1 MESIIIAIVGSGAF
15 SALIAGVF
23 NLIVNRKG
31 RLKAI
36 EDRLDLIDTKLQ
48 QSEKDELR
56 TQLLLLLSDYPHE
69 TAEILKISEHYFAD
83 LEGNWYCT
91 SLFNKWL
98 EENDIAKPEW
108 FKGGKKE

>member
-36 EDRLDLIDTKLQ
+36 EDRLDLIDKKLQ

-98 EENDIAKPEW
+98 EENNIAKPEW

>member
-1 MESIIIAIVGSGAF
+1 MTDIIIAIVGSGAL
-15 SALIAGVF
+15 SAIIAGIF

-31 RLKAI
+31 RLKKI
-36 EDRLDLIDTKLQ
+36 EDRLDQIDQKLQ

-69 TAEILKISEHYFAD
+69 AAEILKIAEHYFSD

-98 EENDIAKPEW
+98 ETNSIAKPEW
-108 FKGGKKE
+108 FKEVKR

>member
-1 MESIIIAIVGSGAF
+1 MENIIIAILGSGAL
-15 SALIAGVF
+15 SAIIAGVF

-31 RLKAI
+31 RLKKI
-36 EDRLDLIDTKLQ
+36 EDRLDQIDKKLQ
-48 QSEKDELR
+48 QNEKDELR

-69 TAEILKISEHYFAD
+69 IAEILKISEYYFAN

-98 EENDIAKPEW
+98 EENDIARPEW
-108 FKGGKKE
+108 FKGGAK